1 MWLHLARLLPCNNT
15 TTIHSTSSRGSRLIC
30 ELRTRWIHVQLKSLK
45 RLKNT
50 ENRALTCRSACRNS
64 DGHREFAELL
74 LKTTRI
80 LASLYYFEFFILN
93 MDTNSPFPSSLRA
106 KHRSVTFW
114 LTLRLFFLPPLCLLI
129 SKPDLHSTAPLS
141 IPPPDVRLD
150 SQITGKGGVVLVGD
164 HPFWLTANLLVCKLC
179 SSISFI
185 VRCLAVPA
193 VKSMA

>member
-1 MWLHLARLLPCNNT
+1 MWT
-15 TTIHSTSSRGSRLIC
+15 
-30 ELRTRWIHVQLKSLK
+30 
-45 RLKNT
+45 KNT
-50 ENRALTCRSACRNS
+50 LDSCSV
-64 DGHREFAELL
+64 
-74 LKTTRI
+74 KV
-80 LASLYYFEFFILN
+80 FEEIKKHWKSS
-93 MDTNSPFPSSLRA
+93 TNLP
-106 KHRSVTFW
+106 
-114 LTLRLFFLPPLCLLI
+114 LRLQKLWRPQRVCRASAGDDKNTGFTLLFWVFYIEHGHKLSLSFLPASQTSQCHILINAQTVFLPPLCLLI

-141 IPPPDVRLD
+141 IPPPDVLLD